1 MMNFNNVSRGITEK
15 PTIQMAPL
23 IDIIFLLLIFFMSA
37 SIFSQLET
45 EINITVPAAKQSTD
59 IKRTPGEIIINISR
73 DGKIVVN
80 QKELGYGELETML
93 TRISDL
99 YSGQPVIIRADK
111 ETYHKDV
118 IRVLDIC
125 AGANIWNVS
134 FATVQ
139 ESALDNNGGKS

>member
-1 MMNFNNVSRGITEK
+1 MNFNSMKRGSEDK

-23 IDIIFLLLIFFMSA
+23 IDIIFLLLIFFMSV

-59 IKRTPGEIIINISR
+59 IKRSPGEIIINITR
-73 DGKIVVN
+73 DGQVIVN
-80 QKELGYGELETML
+80 QRKLGYVELEKML
-93 TRISDL
+93 SRISRL

-111 ETYHKDV
+111 DTYHKDV

-139 ESALDNNGGKS
+139 KDPAVNEGSVS